1 MLSHLSA
8 DTVPLEN
15 AWFLLMDF
23 RISQGKLMDDED
35 FLVRLKIASKV
46 TTASNLKAAGLHFN
60 KKSSETAIKKTAETA
75 RSDFVASAKDFIK
88 FPLSGVLQHTEL
100 GSDLIKGLAAFDPYI
115 LFKRPVEVALRH
127 FDRLYS
133 TFQLRSWVSASNE
146 SVCRDEYVALL
157 DYLRTNHSS
166 EFSSASDPPDLVN
179 FFMDLEFLQT
189 HEHLRYLFKLSCLC
203 VTSIST
209 EYSPVSLG
217 KIDTKG
223 FQSRLADVI
232 LPCQSYLSSVPDSLI
247 ACGPESRLEKFSQ
260 LSSSFGQS
268 AFTADYDPWAYV
280 DGFGRSAIYKALVS
294 SYRSILSGSEFHFRS
309 PTFACTSSVP
319 DAPAVKLPSDGKRRR
334 MEKSCSRSRASSVV
348 EESPADGSKS

>member
-1 MLSHLSA
+1 
-8 DTVPLEN
+8 
-15 AWFLLMDF
+15 MDF
-23 RISQGKLMDDED
+23 RIGQGKLMDDED

-46 TTASNLKAAGLHFN
+46 TTASNLKAAGLFN
-60 KKSSETAIKKTAETA
+60 KKSSKAAINKTSETAK
-75 RSDFVASAKDFIK
+75 SDFVSSVKDFIK
-88 FPLSGVLQHTEL
+88 FLLSGVLQHTEL
-100 GSDLIKGLAAFDPYI
+100 GSDLVKGLAAFDPYI

-166 EFSSASDPPDLVN
+166 EFSSASDPPDLIN

-189 HEHLRYLFKLSCLC
+189 HDHLCYLFKLSCLC
-203 VTSIST
+203 VTSISP

-217 KIDTKG
+217 RIDTKG

-247 ACGPESRLEKFSQ
+247 ACCTDSRFEKFFQ
-260 LSSSFGQS
+260 MSSSFGQS

-280 DGFGRSAIYKALVS
+280 DVFGRSAIYKTLVS
-294 SYRSILSGSEFHFRS
+294 SYRSVLSGSEFHFRS
-309 PTFACTSSVP
+309 PGFADTSSVR
-319 DAPAVKLPSDGKRRR
+319 DAPAVKLPSDSKRRR
-334 MEKSCSRSRASSVV
+334 MERNYSRSRASSVAG
-348 EESPADGSKS
+348 ESPADGSKS